1 MSVVI
6 GPEFYWV
13 GGVWYA
19 HSQAIIAHWVCYRK
33 RTTHFLLPSLI
44 FLSFFWI
51 SCFSLS
57 NTNNGGRGDEAM
69 GAHRSIN
76 PKLLD
81 RLRREEKETWRSS
94 ARMKTFRKSEFVN
107 LWWGDCW
114 FLYISLR
121 AMMICLR
128 FQILWVKLANMW
140 CDDDMIALFRS
151 QGSIFNLMLI
161 L

>member
-81 RLRREEKETWRSS
+81 RLRRERRRRLEEVLRGWKL
-94 ARMKTFRKSEFVN
+94 SERVSLLIYGEVIVDFYTS
-107 LWWGDCW
+107 LCERWW
-114 FLYISLR
+114 YAYVSR
-121 AMMICLR
+121 YYE
-128 FQILWVKLANMW
+128 
-140 CDDDMIALFRS
+140 
-151 QGSIFNLMLI
+151 
-161 L
+161 